1 MLCTQLLDILR
12 TLSKSIEQYKNINI
26 IARKK
31 LNTAKA
37 LKILDKL
44 LCQKLRPLT

>member
-1 MLCTQLLDILR
+1 VQKQLYVVYTVGKYTRCFDI
-12 TLSKSIEQYKNINI
+12 SIEHYKNIDI

-31 LNTAKA
+31 LNAAKA

-44 LCQKLRPLT
+44 

>member
-1 MLCTQLLDILR
+1 MFVQKQLYVVYTMR
-12 TLSKSIEQYKNINI
+12 RYTTYFYMAIEHYMNINKFAI
-26 IARKK
+26 KK

-44 LCQKLRPLT
+44 

>member
-1 MLCTQLLDILR
+1 VQKQLYVVYTIGKYSRCFDIA
-12 TLSKSIEQYKNINI
+12 IEHYKNINI

-44 LCQKLRPLT
+44 

>member
-1 MLCTQLLDILR
+1 MLCTLLLDILYI
-12 TLSKSIEQYKNINI
+12 LDKSIEHYMNINI
-26 IARKK
+26 IATKK

-44 LCQKLRPLT
+44 LTGNG

>member
-1 MLCTQLLDILR
+1 MQKQLYVVFTTRKYTTYFNI
-12 TLSKSIEQYKNINI
+12 SIEHYMNINI
-26 IARKK
+26 ITTKK

-44 LCQKLRPLT
+44 

>member
-1 MLCTQLLDILR
+1 MQKKLYVVYTDGRYTRCFNI
-12 TLSKSIEQYKNINI
+12 SIEHYKNINI
-26 IARKK
+26 IARNK

-44 LCQKLRPLT
+44 

>member
-1 MLCTQLLDILR
+1 MQKQLYVVYTIGKYTRCFDI
-12 TLSKSIEQYKNINI
+12 SIEHYKNINI

-44 LCQKLRPLT
+44 

>member
-1 MLCTQLLDILR
+1 MQKQLYVVFTIR
-12 TLSKSIEQYKNINI
+12 KYTTYFNISIEHYMNINI

-44 LCQKLRPLT
+44 